1 MLKTVTSLAVHLS
14 HCCAYCIVGYS
25 VHVLWLYTVC
35 RLSVCKH
42 AYKKIH
48 IIMHSKN
55 IVWTYA
61 NVNAGMILNQSRSS
75 RRMPVQFT
83 VTINL
88 PSESFTEPN
97 ASHDPVG
104 EGWVSHDRL
113 QWFMQGK
120 CMLGRHETHCGVA
133 WSLIHHACAHNN

>member
-1 MLKTVTSLAVHLS
+1 MIKNKSKRRHWHHSQFICHTVVHI
-14 HCCAYCIVGYS
+14 A
-25 VHVLWLYTVC
+25 LWDTVC
-35 RLSVCKH
+35 MCSAVFANMHTTNSHDHAQQKCSMDVCWCEH
-42 AYKKIH
+42 RH
-48 IIMHSKN
+48 D
-55 IVWTYA
+55 
-61 NVNAGMILNQSRSS
+61 LNQSSSS
-75 RRMPVQFT
+75 RRTPVQFT

-88 PSESFTEPN
+88 SSEGFTEPN

-133 WSLIHHACAHNN
+133 WSLIHHACARNN